1 MALSA
6 FGVEDGRISKLDL
19 PGLGAKILK
28 PIQSAGSTLKAMPG
42 GIKDAVGAAGPGIGA
57 KTKAV
62 LGVPG
67 VKPTLGVAGGAAGVG
82 LLGNGR
88 RNNQPAY

>member
-1 MALSA
+1 M
-6 FGVEDGRISKLDL
+6 DL
-19 PGLGAKILK
+19 PGLGTKILK

-42 GIKDAVGAAGPGIGA
+42 GIKSAVGAAGPGIGA

-62 LGVPG
+62 LGVKG
-67 VKPTLGVAGGAAGVG
+67 VPQTLGAAAAVPVVGGIAS
-82 LLGNGR
+82 LGNGR